1 MAKTLDDLQHLLTR
15 QGYTCELLLDAIV
28 ATRVATKTYK
38 NPSGENALEIYVTF
52 DRPNRCVAVESLRA
66 FDLRATAHKEA
77 TLACML
83 TATGRTPL
91 LRPALEPEGD
101 IKIRIDC
108 PCDSDGNGIR
118 DERVLEAIVLLKGFV
133 EAWHPQMTAA
143 MKTGKFN
150 ANDVAHL
157 NLSRMPSH
165 RPNQP
170 TDGAGDKSNGNPEAQ
185 PDAQPDAP
193 SDAQSDPE
201 LAAEPDPE
209 PTGPAIGSVMRAAAI
224 SMKPGGHVNRLK
236 ALAEFHKWL
245 DEQGRG
251 NGEQN

>member
-1 MAKTLDDLQHLLTR
+1 
-15 QGYTCELLLDAIV
+15 
-28 ATRVATKTYK
+28 VATKTYK

-108 PCDSDGNGIR
+108 PCDADGNGIH

-170 TDGAGDKSNGNPEAQ
+170 ADDAAATSNADPEAQ
-185 PDAQPDAP
+185 PEAQPKAQPD
-193 SDAQSDPE
+193 SQSDTQ
-201 LAAEPDPE
+201 LAAESDPE
-209 PTGPAIGSVMRAAAI
+209 PTGPTIGSVMRAAAI